1 MLTYEERGPA
11 DMADQKSDS
20 PASLQVYR
28 YRAGADRVEVVIGTM
43 EPDLPHEDLVAHAHE
58 ALHHETF
65 TCYAASQPGGFVA
78 DEVCFVPQGDR
89 CDILTI
95 KTNGWQR
102 HHGDHRRSLV
112 EILNNI
118 AAAVA
123 CGKLRIL
130 DADELAAETEEG
142 RATLSFRIGDTA
154 DLQSA
159 REAVD
164 EILQQGGLDDINR
177 QRTIL
182 CISEAVTNMLLH
194 GGGRG
199 SLTIRRLDDRLRFVV
214 ADEGPGLIF
223 LNWIEPPSKGGQA
236 SMGYGYK
243 IILDYLDAV
252 ALHTGPRGTTLL
264 LDRMTN

>member
-1 MLTYEERGPA
+1 MTE
-11 DMADQKSDS
+11 ADQTGAT
-20 PASLQVYR
+20 PASLEVYR
-28 YRAGADRVEVVIGTM
+28 YRAGADRVEAVIGTL
-43 EPDLPHEDLVAHAHE
+43 EDGLPQEDLVAHASE
-58 ALHHETF
+58 ALTRETF
-65 TCYAASQPGGFVA
+65 MCYAVSQPDDFVA
-78 DEVCFVPQGDR
+78 DELCFVPQGDT
-89 CDILTI
+89 CDILSI
-95 KTNGWQR
+95 RTNGWQR

-130 DADELAAETEEG
+130 DADEVVSETTLG
-142 RATLSFRIGDTA
+142 RSVADFEIADTS
-154 DLQSA
+154 DLQRA

-164 EILQQGGLDDINR
+164 EVLQQAGLDDINR

-194 GGGRG
+194 GGGHGAMRV
-199 SLTIRRLDDRLRFVV
+199 RRLGDRLRFVV
-214 ADEGPGLIF
+214 ADQGRGLSF
-223 LNWIEPPSKGGQA
+223 LNWIDPPGKGGQA

-252 ALHTGPRGTTLL
+252 SLHTGPGGTTLL
-264 LDRMTN
+264 LDRLIN

>member
-1 MLTYEERGPA
+1 
-11 DMADQKSDS
+11 MADQTGDS

-28 YRAGADRVEVVIGTM
+28 YRPGADRVEAVIGAM
-43 EPDLPHEDLVAHAHE
+43 EPDLPHEDLVAHASE
-58 ALHHETF
+58 ALRRDTF
-65 TCYAASQPGGFVA
+65 MCYAVPQPDDFVA

-130 DADELAAETEEG
+130 DPGELAAEKHEG
-142 RATLSFRIGDTA
+142 RSVLDFEISDTA
-154 DLQSA
+154 ALQIA

-164 EILQQGGLDDINR
+164 LVLQQAGLDDINR

-194 GGGRG
+194 GGGQG
-199 SLTIRRLDDRLRFVV
+199 SMTVRRLADRLRFVV
-214 ADEGPGLIF
+214 ADRGSGLSF
-223 LNWIEPPSKGGQA
+223 LNWIEPPAKGGQA

-243 IILDYLDAV
+243 IILDYLDSI
-252 ALHTGPRGTTLL
+252 ALHTGPSGTTLL

>member
-1 MLTYEERGPA
+1 
-11 DMADQKSDS
+11 MADQTSAG

-28 YRAGADRVEVVIGTM
+28 YHAGADRVEAVLGEL
-43 EPDLPHEDLVAHAHE
+43 EPELPQEDLVAHAGE
-58 ALHHETF
+58 ALRRDTF
-65 TCYAASQPGGFVA
+65 MCYAVSQPDDFVA
-78 DEVCFVPQGDR
+78 DELCFVPQGDR
-89 CDILTI
+89 CDILSI
-95 KTNGWQR
+95 RTNGWQR

-112 EILNNI
+112 EILNNL

-130 DADELAAETEEG
+130 DPDELALETGQG
-142 RATLSFRIGDTA
+142 RLLEQFAIADTA
-154 DLQSA
+154 ELQRA
-159 REAVD
+159 RESVD
-164 EILQQGGLDDINR
+164 DVLQQAGVNDINR

-194 GGGRG
+194 GGGHG
-199 SLTIRRLDDRLRFVV
+199 DMVVRRLPDRLRFVV
-214 ADEGPGLIF
+214 ADEGPGLSF

-252 ALHTGPRGTTLL
+252 ALHTGPSGTTLL
-264 LDRMTN
+264 LDRTTN

>member
-1 MLTYEERGPA
+1 MI
-11 DMADQKSDS
+11 DQTSPS

-28 YRAGADRVEVVIGTM
+28 YRAGDDRVEAVIGTL
-43 EPDLPHEDLVAHAHE
+43 EPDLPQEDLVAHATE
-58 ALHHETF
+58 ALERATF
-65 TCYAASQPGGFVA
+65 MCYAVSQPDDFVA
-78 DEVCFVPQGDR
+78 DELCFVPQGDQ
-89 CDILTI
+89 CDILSI
-95 KTNGWQR
+95 RTNGWQR

-112 EILNNI
+112 EILNNL

-123 CGKLRIL
+123 CNKLRIL
-130 DADELAAETEEG
+130 DPEQLASETALGHAVVDFEL
-142 RATLSFRIGDTA
+142 GDTTE
-154 DLQSA
+154 LQQA

-164 EILQQGGLDDINR
+164 VVLQQAGLDDINR

-199 SLTIRRLDDRLRFVV
+199 QMTVRRLGDRLRFIV
-214 ADEGPGLIF
+214 ADEGPGLSF

-252 ALHTGPRGTTLL
+252 ALHTGPGGTTLL
-264 LDRMTN
+264 LDRFTN

>member
-1 MLTYEERGPA
+1 MTDGVKG
-11 DMADQKSDS
+11 MADQTSAT

-28 YRAGADRVEVVIGTM
+28 YHAGADRVEPVIGDLA
-43 EPDLPHEDLVAHAHE
+43 PDLPQEDLVAHASE
-58 ALHHETF
+58 ALKRDTF
-65 TCYAASQPGGFVA
+65 MCYAVSQADDFVG
-78 DEVCFVPQGDR
+78 DELCFVPQGDR
-89 CDILTI
+89 CDILSI
-95 KTNGWQR
+95 RTNGWQR

-112 EILNNI
+112 EILNNL

-130 DADELAAETEEG
+130 DRAELASESGDGHVVNEFSIA
-142 RATLSFRIGDTA
+142 DTA
-154 DLQSA
+154 ELQRA
-159 REAVD
+159 RESVD
-164 EILQQGGLDDINR
+164 EVLQQAGIDDINR

-194 GGGRG
+194 GGGHG
-199 SLTIRRLDDRLRFVV
+199 DMIVRRLPDRLRFVV
-214 ADEGPGLIF
+214 ADQGTGLSF
-223 LNWIEPPSKGGQA
+223 LNWIEPPAKGGQA

-252 ALHTGPRGTTLL
+252 ALNTGPQGTTLL

>member
-1 MLTYEERGPA
+1 
-11 DMADQKSDS
+11 MADQTSPA

-28 YRAGADRVEVVIGTM
+28 YTAGADRVEAVIGTL
-43 EPDLPHEDLVAHAHE
+43 EPELPQEDLVAHASE
-58 ALHHETF
+58 ALERATF
-65 TCYAASQPGGFVA
+65 VCYAVSQRDDFVA
-78 DEVCFVPQGDR
+78 DELCFVPQGDT
-89 CDILTI
+89 CDILSI
-95 KTNGWQR
+95 RTNGWER

-112 EILNNI
+112 EILNNL

-130 DADELAAETEEG
+130 DPDQLASDVALGRPVMDFEMADTTELQ
-142 RATLSFRIGDTA
+142 R
-154 DLQSA
+154 A

-164 EILQQGGLDDINR
+164 DVLQQAGLDDINR

-194 GGGRG
+194 GGGHGRM
-199 SLTIRRLDDRLRFVV
+199 TVRRLSDRLRFIV
-214 ADEGPGLIF
+214 ADEGPGLSF

-252 ALHTGPRGTTLL
+252 ALHTGPGGTTLL
-264 LDRMTN
+264 LDRLIN

>member
-1 MLTYEERGPA
+1 MPDQTA
-11 DMADQKSDS
+11 DT

-28 YRAGADRVEVVIGTM
+28 YRAGAARVEVIVGEM
-43 EPDLPHEDLVAHAHE
+43 EPELPHEDLVAHASE
-58 ALHHETF
+58 AMDQGAFL
-65 TCYAASQPGGFVA
+65 CYAVPQSDDFVA
-78 DEVCFVPQGDR
+78 DEICFIPQGDR
-89 CDILTI
+89 CDILSI
-95 KTNGWQR
+95 RINGWQR

-130 DADELAAETEEG
+130 DPDELHLETERG
-142 RATLSFRIGDTA
+142 RMVLHFTIDETA
-154 DLQSA
+154 DLQAA
-159 REAVD
+159 REAVGSV
-164 EILQQGGLDDINR
+164 LQESGLDDLDR

-194 GGGRG
+194 GGGHGAMTLRK
-199 SLTIRRLDDRLRFVV
+199 LDDRLRVIV
-214 ADEGPGLIF
+214 SDTGTGLGF
-223 LNWIEPPSKGGQA
+223 LNWMEPPGKSGQA

-252 ALHTGPRGTTLL
+252 ALHTGPSGTTLL
-264 LDRMTN
+264 LDRTIN

>member
-1 MLTYEERGPA
+1 
-11 DMADQKSDS
+11 MADSPA

-28 YRAGADRVEVVIGTM
+28 YTAGADRVEAVIGTL
-43 EPDLPHEDLVAHAHE
+43 EPDLPQEDLVAHASE
-58 ALHHETF
+58 ALERETF
-65 TCYAASQPGGFVA
+65 MCYAVSQPDDFVA
-78 DEVCFVPQGDR
+78 DELCFVPQGDV
-89 CDILTI
+89 CDILSI
-95 KTNGWQR
+95 RTNGWER

-112 EILNNI
+112 EILNNL

-130 DADELAAETEEG
+130 DPHQLASDVELGRPVVDFEMADTTELQ
-142 RATLSFRIGDTA
+142 R
-154 DLQSA
+154 A

-164 EILQQGGLDDINR
+164 DVLQQAGLDDINR

-199 SLTIRRLDDRLRFVV
+199 RMTVRRLTDRLRFIV
-214 ADEGPGLIF
+214 ADKGPGLSF

-252 ALHTGPRGTTLL
+252 ALHTGPGGTTLL
-264 LDRMTN
+264 LDRLIN

>member
-1 MLTYEERGPA
+1 MPDTTAG
-11 DMADQKSDS
+11 M

-28 YRAGADRVEVVIGTM
+28 YRAGAERVEAVVGGM
-43 EPDLPHEDLVAHAHE
+43 EPDLPHEDLVAHATE
-58 ALHHETF
+58 AMAQGTF
-65 TCYAASQPGGFVA
+65 MCYAVPQRDDFVA
-78 DEVCFVPQGDR
+78 DEICFIPQGDR
-89 CDILTI
+89 CEILSI

-112 EILNNI
+112 EILNNM

-123 CGKLRIL
+123 CGKLRML
-130 DADELAAETEEG
+130 DEDELRVEAERGEPALHFTID
-142 RATLSFRIGDTA
+142 ATA
-154 DLQSA
+154 DLQTA

-164 EILQQGGLDDINR
+164 AELQQAGLDDINR

-194 GGGRG
+194 GGGHG
-199 SLTIRRLDDRLRFVV
+199 TMTLRRLDDRLRFVV
-214 ADEGPGLIF
+214 ADSGPGLNF
-223 LNWIEPPSKGGQA
+223 LNWIDPPSKGGQA

-252 ALHTGPRGTTLL
+252 GLRTTPAGTTLL
-264 LDRMTN
+264 LDRTT